1 MAQEAIDADREEWL
15 AERLK
20 LITASEI
27 SVILGIA
34 PDDWGSA
41 YGLFWEKVTGEAPE
55 DRDNDAMAFGR
66 YLEPMVDDRLSKRF
80 PFLDIRPGGLYRSE
94 VRPWMAATFDRLAL
108 DSEGE
113 PAIAVDHWRNQTGDI
128 PDGVFP
134 VQIKTAMWKDDKWGA
149 EGTDQIPPHYRAQVL
164 WEMEV
169 WDANQVLVPVLFTA
183 SRRLVLYRLERT
195 ALTNADTAF
204 MIRAAEEFRAK
215 MASRDDSGLIDFRP
229 ATTERLRKR
238 HPTIQEGRVTIP
250 RSLARRLRN
259 ASRAEAAAK
268 RRKALAQNLI
278 RERLGPYE
286 EAVAVDD
293 DGQVRRVVKRSIS
306 PRAGYTVEP
315 TTIDSL
321 RAGKWGEGA

>member
-1 MAQEAIDADREEWL
+1 MGQDFIDGHREEWL

-20 LITASEI
+20 LITATEI
-27 SVILGIA
+27 SIILGIA

-41 YGLFWEKVTGEAPE
+41 YSLFWEKVTGEVPE
-55 DRDNDAMAFGR
+55 DRDNDSMAFGR

-80 PFLDIRPGGLYRSE
+80 PFLDIQMGGLYRSE

-113 PAIAVDHWRNQTGDI
+113 SAIAVDHWRNRTGQV

-134 VQIKTAMWKDDKWGA
+134 IQIKTAMWKDEKWGA
-149 EGTDQIPPHYRAQVL
+149 EGTDHIPPHYRAQVL

-183 SRRLVLYRLERT
+183 SRRLVLYRLERSV
-195 ALTNADTAF
+195 LTNADMTF
-204 MIRAAEEFRAK
+204 MLSAAEEFRDRIER
-215 MASRDDSGLIDFRP
+215 MDPPPVDYRP

-250 RSLARRLRN
+250 RGLARRLRS

-293 DGQVRRVVKRSIS
+293 DGQVRRVVKRTIS
-306 PRAGYTVEP
+306 PRAGYEVQP